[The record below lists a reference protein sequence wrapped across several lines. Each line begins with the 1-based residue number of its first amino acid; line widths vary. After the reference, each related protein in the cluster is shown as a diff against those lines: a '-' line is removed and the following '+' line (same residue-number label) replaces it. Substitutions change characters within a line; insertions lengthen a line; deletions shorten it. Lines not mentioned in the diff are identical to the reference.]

1 LARADGAHIV
11 LGDIP
16 LKLDQAAP
24 EEIQRPAYRHY
35 FRPVFSQRIDITG
48 RPGAQNL
55 REDRLLWHITD
66 WDGGEGQIV
75 LQNNDDASA
84 RKFYRSE
91 GLDFS
96 VPGQV
101 TLNKSI
107 NQNTIVD
114 ATGGATATSEGSAWS
129 AISGSI
135 TDTGTDT
142 ELNSTTTVA
151 ESESFTP
158 GAGQTSMNFY
168 LYKEG
173 SGTDIEASAMTVEY
187 GSATVSGTDRIIPDS
202 LTKLKTA
209 NLLTGTAFT
218 AGVPISVTASATSG
232 SSTLAYIEIVRVYST
247 YTDTFASVSGT
258 INSSTPLST
267 SFTPASG
274 ATYFFRFKSYNSSSL
289 VLDKV
294 TYGDVGTSTSVTCT
308 VYNFTDTATVSSSTF
323 SISNTATAL
332 SKTITFNST
341 AAKAYRARVT
351 YNSGD
356 QHPLVDKATT
366 VVAGTTAIPLGMLEL
381 GLDGK
386 VIAMTTTATTP
397 EAYNYNF
404 TDEDWDALNTGL
416 GDFAAGAQIQAMAH
430 TETYQY
436 AASTVDVIQFTG
448 SGDNDYIADL
458 AGIAGIAI
466 CQDRLFVLTVHATN
480 FVDMTTYAVDADVS
494 GGVTAATATAV
505 TGVSAAVDTTLKQ
518 QMVGTNTGA
527 RWFLNLSDVDA
538 VIYESNIATGTC
550 VTTEI
555 ARLPKGTK
563 ATAIT
568 DVGGYTFVAGQYLA
582 ETGETAR
589 CALFLIDDD
598 NIPTKVADFR
608 KDDPTAAV
616 IAYMQPY
623 QNDIWLLQ
631 GKYIWRYSLQT
642 GGVFCEYELAP
653 GEEAAARA
661 LAVVQGHVF
670 ALYYRQDS
678 TNTGGVIWVSNTD
691 GLYRQA
697 SISAGNSFTSSI
709 YDYGLPGELKTMKSI
724 TVITDE
730 MPASTSVV
738 VEAQFDQDGT
748 WVDVGTHTTGSESS
762 FSLATPDT
770 VYEFRTVQLR
780 VTLNTLTGANTPTLK
795 AVVAEALV
803 LGFEE
808 FFECI
813 VLTDDEDSSFHVAG
827 QNRTG
832 GDVVQAVN
840 ALRRSQVPFT
850 FTDAYEHS
858 NLDNNSEYSV
868 VFDTSDGTNDEVGE
882 GRLSVRLR
890 VL

>member
-1 LARADGAHIV
+1 
-11 LGDIP
+11 
-16 LKLDQAAP
+16 
-24 EEIQRPAYRHY
+24 
-35 FRPVFSQRIDITG
+35 
-48 RPGAQNL
+48 
-55 REDRLLWHITD
+55 
-66 WDGGEGQIV
+66 
-75 LQNNDDASA
+75 
-84 RKFYRSE
+84 
-91 GLDFS
+91 
-96 VPGQV
+96 
-101 TLNKSI
+101 
-107 NQNTIVD
+107 
-114 ATGGATATSEGSAWS
+114 
-129 AISGSI
+129 
-135 TDTGTDT
+135 
-142 ELNSTTTVA
+142 
-151 ESESFTP
+151 
-158 GAGQTSMNFY
+158 
-168 LYKEG
+168 
-173 SGTDIEASAMTVEY
+173 
-187 GSATVSGTDRIIPDS
+187 
-202 LTKLKTA
+202 
-209 NLLTGTAFT
+209 
-218 AGVPISVTASATSG
+218 
-232 SSTLAYIEIVRVYST
+232 
-247 YTDTFASVSGT
+247 
-258 INSSTPLST
+258 
-267 SFTPASG
+267 
-274 ATYFFRFKSYNSSSL
+274 
-289 VLDKV
+289 
-294 TYGDVGTSTSVTCT
+294 
-308 VYNFTDTATVSSSTF
+308 
-323 SISNTATAL
+323 
-332 SKTITFNST
+332 
-341 AAKAYRARVT
+341 
-351 YNSGD
+351 
-356 QHPLVDKATT
+356 
-366 VVAGTTAIPLGMLEL
+366 
-381 GLDGK
+381 
-386 VIAMTTTATTP
+386 
-397 EAYNYNF
+397 
-404 TDEDWDALNTGL
+404 
-416 GDFAAGAQIQAMAH
+416 
-430 TETYQY
+430 
-436 AASTVDVIQFTG
+436 
-448 SGDNDYIADL
+448 
-458 AGIAGIAI
+458 
-466 CQDRLFVLTVHATN
+466 
-480 FVDMTTYAVDADVS
+480 VS

-518 QMVGTNTGA
+518 QVVGTNTGA